1 MRIYIIIIF
10 IFLLQIQHLNAQE
23 DGLMIKEFKE
33 KVSFSFDLEDN
44 LILIPITINGVDLRF
59 ILDTGV
65 SETLLF
71 SSSLP
76 QDIPLNEVETI
87 NLKGL
92 GSNDFTLG
100 LKSKGNHL
108 SILDIAEDLNHT
120 IIVIPDEN
128 MNLSTQIGV
137 PIHGII
143 GYQFFKN
150 FVVEIHYAKEK
161 ITIYKNKFPDRK
173 LKKYEVLPIEF
184 YKNKPYITHFSY
196 DGNQSDGKLL
206 IDLGNAGALWLFNN
220 NGETIQ
226 KPERLMKDYLGHGF
240 SGEINGFRG
249 FIKEFTIPN
258 FRFKNVVTSFP
269 DDDSVFNSLVENRL
283 GSIGNEILRRFDCV
297 YDYPNGKIYIKP
309 NKSFD
314 EPFTY
319 NHSGIELI
327 HDGMVWVEESIPLHS
342 NSKSNESEITVNNG
356 IKYAFT
362 LKPVFKIANVRAE
375 SPAAKAGLQKNDKV
389 LRINRKKAAT
399 SSLREMKSEFHKKAG
414 TTIKILVERDS
425 KKIWIKFILEDGF

>member
-1 MRIYIIIIF
+1 MRIY
-10 IFLLQIQHLNAQE
+10 FLIALVFLFKHQSLLAQE
-23 DGLMIKEFKE
+23 TGLIIKESKE

-44 LILIPITINGVDLRF
+44 LILIPISINGIDLRF

-76 QDIPLNEVETI
+76 QDIPLNDVETI
-87 NLKGL
+87 KLKGL
-92 GSNDFTLG
+92 GSNDFTVG

-108 SILDIAEDLNHT
+108 SVSTIAEDLNHT

-150 FVVEIHYAKEK
+150 FVVAIHYAKEK
-161 ITIYKNKFPDRK
+161 ITLYKDEFPVKK

-184 YKNKPYITHFSY
+184 FKNKPYITNFSY
-196 DGNQSDGKLL
+196 DRNQTYGKLL

-220 NGETIQ
+220 KGETIR
-226 KPERLMKDYLGHGF
+226 KPERLMKDYLGYGF

-258 FRFKNVVTSFP
+258 FSFTNVVTSFP
-269 DDDSVFNSLVENRL
+269 DDASVFNSLIENRL
-283 GSIGNEILRRFDCV
+283 GSIGNEILRRFHCV
-297 YDYPNGKIYIKP
+297 YDYPNAKMYLKP
-309 NKSFD
+309 NNSFN

-327 HDGMVWVEESIPLHS
+327 HDGMVWVEESIPMHS

-356 IKYAFT
+356 IKYAFI
-362 LKPVFKIANVRAE
+362 LKPIFKVSSIRAE
-375 SPAAKAGLQKNDKV
+375 SAAAKAGLRKNDQV
-389 LRINRKKAAT
+389 LQINRKK
-399 SSLREMKSEFHKKAG
+399 SSKNNLKEMKSEFYKKSG
-414 TTIKILVERDS
+414 STVKMLVERDS
-425 KKIWIKFILEDGF
+425 KKIWIKFVLEDGF